1 MNKIEFPRISYDGT
15 LVHKIDLESWYCREI
30 EDQVLQRLEDI
41 DTTSYKFLQKR
52 TLSWIKN
59 SLQHILI
66 ASPQWLE
73 RVSKLINTYGN
84 GVFRYKNANNR
95 WQSTDFGDA
104 IYKAFNYEGYRKNTL
119 ISLAE
124 KLNVKSCP
132 YCNMHY
138 TLFAEEGNKYKDKLT
153 KFQYDHFF
161 DKADYPFLSMS
172 LYNLIPSCGVCN
184 QGKSTGHLSLK
195 FHPYASSIAEQFH
208 FEVSD
213 PLSLY
218 SGRKKDRIE
227 LKMIPDNVTNAEIKE
242 FDDTFHLHTLYRRHG
257 DVAQEVF
264 DKAYEEPYYLDTSSF
279 SFLSGAA
286 SEYMLRLTYG
296 VYLNKEE
303 IEKRPMSK
311 FIQDLRKQ
319 ARAGKFAGNFK
330 VRNDELDRKT
340 TGKSEG

>member
-1 MNKIEFPRISYDGT
+1 MKPMNKIEFPRTSYDGS
-15 LVHKIDLESWYCREI
+15 LVSQQALETWYYEEI
-30 EDQVLQRLEDI
+30 EAEIRQRLKAI
-41 DTTSYKFLQKR
+41 GASTNSFLQKR

-59 SLQHILI
+59 SLHHILI

-95 WQSTDFGDA
+95 WKSTRFGDA
-104 IYKAFNYEGYRKNTL
+104 IYKAFNYERYRKNIL

-138 TLFAEEGNKYKDKLT
+138 TLFAEDVNKSKKKLT
-153 KFQYDHFF
+153 KFQFDHFF
-161 DKADYPFLSMS
+161 NKKDYPLLSMS
-172 LYNLIPSCGVCN
+172 LYNLMPSCGVCN

-195 FHPYASSIAEQFH
+195 FHPYASCIADQFH
-208 FEVSD
+208 FEVTD
-213 PLSLY
+213 PLTLY
-218 SGRKKDRIE
+218 YGGKKDRME
-227 LKMIPDNVTNAEIKE
+227 LNMIPDNATNAEIKE
-242 FDDTFHLHTLYRRHG
+242 FDDTFHLHTLCRRHG
-257 DVAQEVF
+257 DIAQEVF
-264 DKAYEEPYYLDTSSF
+264 DKAYEEPYYFDTSSF
-279 SFLSGAA
+279 SFLSGTA

-296 VYLNKEE
+296 AYLNKNE

-319 ARAGKFAGNFK
+319 A
-330 VRNDELDRKT
+330 LDCKL
-340 TGKSEG
+340 TGIRF

>member
-15 LVHKIDLESWYCREI
+15 LVSREDLESWYCSEI
-30 EDQVLQRLEDI
+30 EDQILQRLEDI
-41 DTTSYKFLQKR
+41 DTSSYTFVQKR
-52 TLSWIKN
+52 TIAWIKR
-59 SLQHILI
+59 SLHSILT
-66 ASPQWLE
+66 ANPKWLE
-73 RVSKLINTYGN
+73 RVTLIVNKYCN
-84 GVFRYKNANNR
+84 GLFRCKNENNR
-95 WQSTDFGDA
+95 WQSTDFGAA
-104 IYKAFNYEGYRKNTL
+104 IDKAFNYEGYRKNTL
-119 ISLAE
+119 IALAE

-138 TLFAEEGNKYKDKLT
+138 TLFAEDVNKSKKKLT
-153 KFQYDHFF
+153 KFQFDHFF
-161 DKADYPFLSMS
+161 NKTDYPLLSMS

-208 FEVSD
+208 FEVIH

-227 LKMIPDNVTNAEIKE
+227 LDMIPDNVTNEEIKE

-257 DVAQEVF
+257 DIAQEVF

-296 VYLNKEE
+296 VYLNKAE

-319 ARAGKFAGNFK
+319 ALSGKLAGN
-330 VRNDELDRKT
+330 ELW
-340 TGKSEG
+340 